1 MTARFYRL
9 MFIIVAALMSLIGC
23 NKTTAGDNEYKENE
37 FEDTLYGCESI
48 YYEEEDVDQPYVPDI
63 DEDHYYPD
71 TVYGDPGVDF
81 DDTVGDD
88 TDTTDADMTDTDTTD
103 ADIDEDVDND
113 PIVIPDE
120 DEPDVQGDEYACPYA
135 TFHVDGTVANT
146 GGDPISGI
154 KVTVQYQ
161 FYSFPQSMF
170 TKNDGSF
177 LIESEEATSFSD
189 TEYAFLTFEDIDGDL
204 NGGLYATKELNIQL
218 DHLAGSGGW
227 DWGTYEKKNIS
238 ITIHKVGESDDD
250 GLLSD
255 ND

>member
-1 MTARFYRL
+1 MTTHFYRL
-9 MFIIVAALMSLIGC
+9 MFIIVATLMSLVGC
-23 NKTTAGDNEYKENE
+23 NKTTSGDNDQYQENE

-48 YYEEEDVDQPYVPDI
+48 YYDDADADQPNIPDI

-81 DDTVGDD
+81 DDSVDND
-88 TDTTDADMTDTDTTD
+88 TDTDS
-103 ADIDEDVDND
+103 DI
-113 PIVIPDE
+113 IPDE

-154 KVTVQYQ
+154 KATVQYQ
-161 FYSFPQSMF
+161 FNSYPDSML
-170 TKNDGSF
+170 TKSDGSF
-177 LIESEEATSFSD
+177 LIESEEGASFSD
-189 TEYAFLTFEDIDGDL
+189 TEYALLTFEDIDGEL
-204 NGGLYATKELNIQL
+204 NGGLYVTQELNIQF

-227 DWGTYEKKNIS
+227 DYGTYEKKNIS
-238 ITIHKVGESDDD
+238 VTLHRVGESDDD
-250 GLLSD
+250 ALLSD